1 MGGETRAGEVEKLRR
16 MRRESARTA
25 RGTRSDDEGTR
36 SDDGA
41 TGRWGRR
48 GVDVE

>member
-1 MGGETRAGEVEKLRR
+1 VGGETRAGEVEKLRR
-16 MRRESARTA
+16 GGESARTA